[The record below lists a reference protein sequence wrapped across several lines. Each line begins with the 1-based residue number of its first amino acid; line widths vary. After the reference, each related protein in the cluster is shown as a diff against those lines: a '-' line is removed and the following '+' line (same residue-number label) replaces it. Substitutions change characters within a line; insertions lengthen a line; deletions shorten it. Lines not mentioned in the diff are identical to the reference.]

1 MNGIDRREDTWK
13 AIVALVAT
21 FVSGAFGAFV
31 GLKTGVAVLESQQA
45 AQEKRMDR
53 IENELKQKVDKQEC
67 ATVNEEQDKRVS
79 DILARLNSI
88 DQNVLLLLENEGHQ
102 DPRRLL
108 KQRGQ

>member
-13 AIVALVAT
+13 AILALAAT
-21 FVSGAFGAFV
+21 FISGACGAFV

-53 IENELKQKVDKQEC
+53 IESELKQKVDKQEC
-67 ATVNEEQDKRVS
+67 NTVNEEQDKRIS

-88 DQNVLLLLENEGHQ
+88 DQNVMLLLEDVGRQ
-102 DPRRLL
+102 GDRRLL
-108 KQRGQ
+108 KHGGQ